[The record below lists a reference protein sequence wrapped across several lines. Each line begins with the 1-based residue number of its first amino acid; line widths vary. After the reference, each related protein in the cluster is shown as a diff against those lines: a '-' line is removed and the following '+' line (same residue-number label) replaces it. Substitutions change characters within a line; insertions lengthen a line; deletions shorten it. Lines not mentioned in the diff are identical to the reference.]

1 VINPLDSWLSAG
13 PLLTDGAWGTELQ
26 ARGLEPGQNPD
37 LWNLQHP
44 GLVEEVGRCYADAG
58 CRIILTN
65 TFRSNAIALGEGS
78 GSLAEELNRA
88 GVEISR
94 RAARGR
100 CRVVASIGPSGK
112 MLSAGDVSR
121 EQLAEAFAAQA
132 SALAAADALLI
143 ETMSDIEEAAI
154 ALRAAHAAGL
164 PVIVSFAFGSGRN
177 RDRTMTG
184 ATPEQAARAMEAE
197 GASAIGAN
205 CGAGVESFAGVCSRL
220 RAACR
225 LPVWIKPNAG
235 LPEIVDDRVT
245 YSATPESFA
254 SYAPG
259 LIAAGAR
266 FLGGCCGSN
275 PDFIRALGRA
285 IKGCIFN

>member
-1 VINPLDSWLSAG
+1 MNLFDSWLRAG

-44 GLVEEVGRCYADAG
+44 GRVEEVGRCYADAG

-78 GSLAEELNRA
+78 KSLVDELNLA

-94 RAARGR
+94 RAAGDR
-100 CRVVASIGPSGK
+100 CRVVASMGPSGK
-112 MLSAGDVSR
+112 MLASGDVSP

-143 ETMSDIEEAAI
+143 ETMSDLEEAAI
-154 ALRAAHAAGL
+154 ALRAARATGL
-164 PVIVSFAFGSGRN
+164 PVIVSFAFDSGRKK
-177 RDRTMTG
+177 DRTMTG

-205 CGAGVESFAGVCSRL
+205 CGAGIESFAAVCSRL

-235 LPEIVDDRVT
+235 LPEIVDGRIA
-245 YSATPESFA
+245 YRMTPEAFA
-254 SYAPG
+254 SYAPD
-259 LIAAGAR
+259 LVAAGAG

-275 PDFIRALGRA
+275 PDFIRALGAELRR
-285 IKGCIFN
+285 CVSN